1 MSCPDWRA
9 LVAARERDP
18 GVDPPGWEAARRH
31 LAGCPACRAAA
42 IDLDPCL
49 LFVHLPS
56 PRGTAGDVAEM
67 QRAVAALVRAGRVEP
82 RARPLARRAWRGAA
96 AAAIVLL
103 ALGVE
108 AGPRRGAPPEA
119 REEIAARV
127 DALLDAGD
135 PPALEEI
142 DRPEARVYQVPAD
155 GLAVVMIVDASL
167 DV

>member
-9 LVAARERDP
+9 LVAARERDA
-18 GVDPPGWEAARRH
+18 GADPPGWAEARGH
-31 LAGCPACRAAA
+31 LSGCAACRAAA
-42 IDLDPCL
+42 IDLDPSL
-49 LFVHLPS
+49 LFVHLPA
-56 PRGTAGDVAEM
+56 PLAAAADVVEM
-67 QRAVAALVRAGRVEP
+67 QRAVAALVRAERVEP

-96 AAAIVLL
+96 AAAILLL

-108 AGPRRGAPPEA
+108 AGPRRGAPAAPVATVAALPEESLDLA
-119 REEIAARV
+119 R
-127 DALLDAGD
+127 

-142 DRPEARVYQVPAD
+142 DRPQARVYQVPAD